1 MIFRND
7 PIVTTRK
14 ELRSAFDGH
23 SLNIQKREGDWW
35 LTTADGS
42 AGVSISTFW
51 RLRDS
56 SKILVSL
63 EDDGHQFGLPEPID
77 VEASANGAMANLAVK
92 DVDIDG
98 ATGDLRFTFPHG
110 MSLEVIVT
118 SAGYE
123 CWQAYRTGDQDSV
136 LLAFGCSGGGGFRE

>member
-1 MIFRND
+1 MFRDD
-7 PIVTTRK
+7 PIAAARR
-14 ELRSAFDGH
+14 ELQTAFDGH
-23 SLNIQKREGDWW
+23 LLNVQKRDGDWW

-56 SKILVSL
+56 LKILVSV
-63 EDDGHQFGLPEPID
+63 EDDGHWFGLPQPVN
-77 VEASANGAMANLAVK
+77 VEASANDAMANLVVN

-98 ATGDLRFTFPHG
+98 ATGDLRFTFSNG
-110 MSLEVIVT
+110 VSLEIIVA

-123 CWQAYRTGDQDSV
+123 CWQAYKTGNQDSV
-136 LLAFGCSGGGGFRE
+136 LLSFGCSGGGGFRE